1 MEKRKWPRKAA
12 ECNAVLSLGLDD
24 NFRCIIRDFSQAGML
39 VSLDELL
46 LARLKR
52 CANAPA
58 NQSRPA
64 SICLDLPD
72 RSMAMDVQ
80 VTRFTEQGAGL
91 RLLIPSAEHY
101 AALKQATQGNRPG
114 SAPLPRKLLAGQQQL
129 SAERRENLAKTTNQA
144 FKRFLEDQFT
154 RYFGELETALLVE
167 ADRQKTQALQQPF
180 FDAIAL
186 FRKQRQRVLGATLN
200 RIRETALDIALGRQ
214 VPEQMAEQNEGKT
227 HSLALVDKHDFEDW
241 LVVRV
246 VISRTELQ
254 MRDSLIELQLR
265 IDAAFGNRAAS
276 RTFNPYSPSALCN
289 TFFEVI
295 RHLGLNNKVIE
306 VVFQVLQER
315 ILARLE
321 TAYQELNQ
329 LLVDADILPELDVNH
344 YLAAQAQSP
353 HTPRPA
359 SPAVGL
365 AHSTAEPPDSAPAA
379 QPATVETL
387 QQQAPPPAAPPY
399 AASGASQAFSAAS
412 QLLTIQRQLTPPGDQ
427 LAYTAPTSSGAF
439 AQPSR
444 PSLAALDHIKAQV
457 LRGQVSF
464 TGPGAL
470 KQQWQQA
477 NGGVQID
484 LSEFEHDSVEMIE
497 TLFDSIVQNERVA
510 ADLKEELRTL
520 QVPLLKIML
529 KDPELFSGDFHPARQ
544 AVNYLALLADQGSIN
559 LEANKGAIRESIQH
573 ILASDDDTLA
583 FSQSLENLD
592 TLVTREKRFIERNL
606 SRIRE
611 TCVGQQRLVQA
622 NRQIERQLSELFE
635 QPVPRILIDLVNHG
649 WKDLMRMSYLREGIN
664 GASWNM
670 TLTVIAHLL
679 WHLLPQ
685 TNTQRQP
692 AHSPERLLKLLGK
705 GLCKVPEDGVAH
717 AGLLERMTQLLAIGV
732 QDSTPMALYSSAE
745 LSSELLEAR
754 LAAQGDLD
762 TGLVRWL
769 KRARNLK
776 VSQWFELT
784 RNSQPTQLFQLVWMA
799 DDASQFMFANHHGT
813 KTCGLSLEQA
823 AQLLRD
829 GHLELLHDAAMPAV
843 EQGLDALV
851 QKIYDKLAFD
861 SSHDQLTG
869 LLTRKEFS
877 RNLAQCVAQ
886 AQQEQSAHTLIF
898 LDIQQFKVINNTC
911 GYETGDRF
919 LRDLARRI
927 SSFVDEHAQVGRVG
941 PDQFAILAPIDAD
954 KAGYRLA
961 SELKTA
967 IETTRFVHEQHSFV
981 INTVIAMLGFNHE
994 NQKVMDLLRS
1004 VETAVEMSKR
1014 AGHKHI
1020 QVVLPGDERLEEL
1033 DEVMLWVGRI
1043 NRALDENQLKLRC
1056 QKIAPLAIQTSAL
1069 PHYEVL
1075 LTVIDDQGEHRPPA
1089 DFIKVAED
1097 YNRMGSVDRWVIE
1110 TVLRWMMEHQDQLHL
1125 FGGFSINLSGHSMN
1139 DDSFLDFIFD
1149 ALVRYQVPRD
1159 KLIFEITE
1167 TTAVA
1172 NLEDAADFINEMR
1185 SIGCRFSLDD
1195 FGVGQS
1201 SYSYLK
1207 RLPVDF
1213 IKIDG
1218 AFVRDITR
1226 NAVDF
1231 ALVRSITEMGHYLNK
1246 KVIAEYV
1253 SSGDILD
1260 TVRSIGVDYAQG
1272 HVHGLPGLLDNLD
1285 LKPVMPLQP
1294 A

>member
-1 MEKRKWPRKAA
+1 MEKRRWPRKAA
-12 ECNAVLSLGLDD
+12 EFNAVLSLSLND

-39 VSLDELL
+39 VSLDDLV

-52 CANAPA
+52 STGSSQA
-58 NQSRPA
+58 RPA
-64 SICLDLPD
+64 SICLELAD
-72 RSMAMDVQ
+72 RSIAMDVE
-80 VTRFTEQGAGL
+80 VVRFTDQGAGL
-91 RLLIPSAEHY
+91 RLVVPSQENY
-101 AALKQATQGNRPG
+101 SALQQATQGNRAS
-114 SAPLPRKLLAGQQQL
+114 SAALPRKLLAGQQQL
-129 SAERRENLAKTTNQA
+129 SPERRENLAKTTNLA
-144 FKRFLEDQFT
+144 FKLFLEDHFT
-154 RYFGELETALLVE
+154 GYFGELETALLIE

-186 FRKQRQRVLGATLN
+186 FRKQRQRVLGATVN
-200 RIRETALDIALGRQ
+200 RIGETALDIALGRQ
-214 VPEQMAEQNEGKT
+214 VPEQVAEQNEGKVHT
-227 HSLALVDKHDFEDW
+227 LALVDKHDFEDW

-246 VISRTELQ
+246 AISRTELQ
-254 MRDSLIELQLR
+254 LRDSLIELQLR
-265 IDAAFGNRAAS
+265 IDAAFGNRGAS

-306 VVFQVLQER
+306 VVFKVLQEH
-315 ILARLE
+315 ILAQLE
-321 TAYQELNQ
+321 TAYQELNK
-329 LLVDADILPELDVNH
+329 LLVDADILPGLDVNH
-344 YLAAQAQSP
+344 YLASQAQQ
-353 HTPRPA
+353 PRSHRPPAPGVTAAENIAEPSTAPA
-359 SPAVGL
+359 SAPQTMA
-365 AHSTAEPPDSAPAA
+365 AEAGH
-379 QPATVETL
+379 Q
-387 QQQAPPPAAPPY
+387 PPPESVSEAYP
-399 AASGASQAFSAAS
+399 ASGTGQAFGAAS
-412 QLLTIQRQLTPPGDQ
+412 QLMNIQRQLTHPRQQLVENSSSTGLQPPS
-427 LAYTAPTSSGAF
+427 TALT
-439 AQPSR
+439 
-444 PSLAALDHIKAQV
+444 ALNDMKARMLQ
-457 LRGQVSF
+457 GQVSF

-470 KQQWQQA
+470 KQQLMQA
-477 NGGVQID
+477 SGD
-484 LSEFEHDSVEMIE
+484 ARMELSEFEHDSVEMIE

-510 ADLKEELRTL
+510 SDLKEELRKL

-544 AVNYLALLADQGSIN
+544 AVNYLALLSDQGSIN
-559 LEANKGAIRESIQH
+559 LEANKGPILESIRH
-573 ILASDDDTLA
+573 ILESEDDTQA

-592 TLVTREKRFIERNL
+592 ELVSRERRFVERNL

-611 TCVGQQRLVQA
+611 TCAGQQRLIQA
-622 NRQIERQLSELFE
+622 NRQIERQLSELFDR
-635 QPVPRILIDLVNHG
+635 PVPTVLIDLVNHG
-649 WKDLMRMSYLREGIN
+649 WKDLMRLSYLREGISS
-664 GASWNM
+664 ASWTM
-670 TLTVIAHLL
+670 SLTVLTQLL
-679 WHLLPQ
+679 WHLIPQ
-685 TNTQRQP
+685 SNKARQP
-692 AHSPERLLKLLGK
+692 LQTPDQLLKLLGK
-705 GLCKVPEDGVAH
+705 GLSKVPEDGYAH
-717 AGLLERMTQLLAIGV
+717 AELIEQIAQLLSSGI
-732 QDSTPMALYSSAE
+732 QDTTPMALYSSAE
-745 LSSELLEAR
+745 LNSDVLDAR
-754 LAAQGDLD
+754 LAAQVD
-762 TGLVRWL
+762 TDMGLVRWL

-784 RNSQPTQLFQLVWMA
+784 RDQQPTQLYQLVWMA

-813 KTCGLSLEQA
+813 KTVGLSLEQV

-829 GHLELLHDAAMPAV
+829 GHLELIHDTAMPAV

-877 RNLAQCVAQ
+877 RCLAQCVVQ
-886 AQQEQSAHTLIF
+886 AQQEQTTYTLIF

-919 LRDLARRI
+919 LNELARRI
-927 SSFVDEHAQVGRVG
+927 SSFVDTEALVGRVG
-941 PDQFAILAPIDAD
+941 PDQFAILAPMQAE

-961 SELKTA
+961 TELKTA
-967 IETTRFVHEQHSFV
+967 IETTRFVHEHHSFV
-981 INTVIAMLGFNHE
+981 INTVVAMLGFDHE
-994 NQKVMDLLRS
+994 NQRVMDLLRS
-1004 VETAVEMSKR
+1004 VEAAAEISKR
-1014 AGHKHI
+1014 SGYKDI
-1020 QVVLPGDERLEEL
+1020 QLVMPGDERLEEL
-1033 DEVMLWVGRI
+1033 DEVMIWVTRI
-1043 NRALDENQLKLRC
+1043 NRALDENNLKLRC
-1056 QKIAPLAIQTSAL
+1056 QKIAPLHQQDTAL

-1075 LTVIDDQGEHRPPA
+1075 LTVIDDQGEHMPPA

-1110 TVLRWMMEHQDQLHL
+1110 TVLRWMMEHQDQMHL

-1139 DDSFLDFIFD
+1139 DDSFLDYLFD

-1226 NAVDF
+1226 SDVDF

-1253 SSGDILD
+1253 AAEDILE
-1260 TVRSIGVDYAQG
+1260 TVKSIGVDYAQG

-1285 LKPVMPLQP
+1285 LKSPLAQLP